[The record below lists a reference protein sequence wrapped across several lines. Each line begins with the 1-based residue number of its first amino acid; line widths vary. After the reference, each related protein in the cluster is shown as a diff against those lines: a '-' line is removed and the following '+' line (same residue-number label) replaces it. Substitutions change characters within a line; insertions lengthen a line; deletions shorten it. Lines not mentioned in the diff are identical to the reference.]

1 MVNELT
7 TGRVKM
13 KPLERNETKLHNRLS
28 SIGLKGLFPVEV
40 DLWWGLVRLIMN
52 KGSQPLVLSY
62 REIAS
67 LTMYDETKRT
77 KEDFA
82 IDLASTFSKITS
94 LNSQIRDPKTDKVI
108 FFTLF
113 PQANV
118 DPITKNVTI
127 QVSEHFVPWF
137 NDLREN
143 YTRIDLSVLWGLN
156 SFYSKEFYRY
166 LMRFRNTGY
175 WVVKYDEFRRL
186 MSIPSLYYR
195 SDIERRVF
203 RPIKE
208 ELLTKN
214 SEGWSPLES
223 LTIKP
228 IMKKGTLSKVDRYEF
243 IFKVSEPSTDVVQDA
258 EKHEDEM
265 FRLGVSKE
273 KTPYTNNF
281 TNGYIPGTNSSVEGF
296 VKWLNSLNFF
306 DKYSEYFDER
316 SDALRDLKT
325 LYKEEVVTRNSNA
338 WTDMRFFAVL
348 KGVIEEEAPMKLW
361 AFQDV
366 YAKIKN
372 NKLTVFI
379 DPEIYD
385 DLPADKSEMLEAF
398 VRYGDVMKAVKD

>member
-1 MVNELT
+1 
-7 TGRVKM
+7 M
-13 KPLERNETKLHNRLS
+13 KDFARRETKLHNRLS
-28 SIGLKGLFPVEV
+28 NIGLKGLFPIEV
-40 DLWWGLVRLIMN
+40 DLWWAIVKLIMN
-52 KGSQPLVLSY
+52 KGTQQLVLS
-62 REIAS
+62 RNEIAS
-67 LTMYDETKRT
+67 LISYDTTNRT
-77 KEDFA
+77 KDVFGDALE
-82 IDLASTFSKITS
+82 STFSKITS
-94 LNSQIRDPKTDKVI
+94 LNSKIRDPKTNKVI

-118 DPITKNVTI
+118 NSITKDVTI

-166 LMRFRNTGY
+166 LMRFRSTGY

-203 RPIKE
+203 EPIKE

-243 IFKVSEPSTDVVQDA
+243 IFKVSEPSTGVVQDA
-258 EKHEDEM
+258 EKHDDEM
-265 FRLGVSKE
+265 FRLGISKE

-281 TNGYIPGTNSSVEGF
+281 INGYIPGTNSSVEGF
-296 VKWLNSLNFF
+296 VNWLNSLNFF
-306 DKYSEYFDER
+306 EKYSEYFDER
-316 SDALRDLKT
+316 SDALKDLKT

-348 KGVIEEEAPMKLW
+348 KGVVENESPMKLW

-366 YAKIKN
+366 YGKIKN

-379 DPEIYD
+379 DPETYD

-398 VRYGDVMKAVKD
+398 VRYGDVIKAVKD